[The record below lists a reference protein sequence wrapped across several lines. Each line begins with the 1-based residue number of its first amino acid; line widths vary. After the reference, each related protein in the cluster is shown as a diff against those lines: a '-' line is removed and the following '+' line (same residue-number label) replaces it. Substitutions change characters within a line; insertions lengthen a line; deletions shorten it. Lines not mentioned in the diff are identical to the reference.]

1 MNLPRLCMRDQ
12 IRDVVVSRIQ
22 DGTYAP
28 GARLKELELAGEFQ
42 VSQAPVREALR
53 ELESLGL
60 VQSERYRGT
69 YVRHITPQETREAY
83 QLRACMEETAAQLA
97 VPASMEDL
105 ALLQADVDAVVVAA
119 WAKDLEAFARHNLAF
134 HRRIICMSGN
144 GVMLRVW
151 DSLGWEVRARMAIQ
165 VVHED
170 SRFNDAV
177 AEHQTIVDLLKAG
190 DGTGAGKVLRHHN
203 ETFLDS
209 IDVPRPR
216 TKPSA
221 KQNDT

>member
-12 IRDVVVSRIQ
+12 IRDLVVSRIQ

-28 GARLKELELAGEFQ
+28 GARLKELELASEFK

-69 YVRHITPQETREAY
+69 YVREITPRETREAY
-83 QLRACMEETAAQLA
+83 QLRACMEEMAAQLA
-97 VPASMEDL
+97 VPASKEDL
-105 ALLQADVDAVVVAA
+105 ALLQADVDAVVVSA
-119 WAKDLEAFARHNLAF
+119 WAQDLEAFARHNIAF
-134 HRRIICMSGN
+134 HRRIISMSGN
-144 GVMLRVW
+144 AVMLRVW
-151 DSLGWEVRARMAIQ
+151 DSLGWEVRSRVAIQ
-165 VVHED
+165 IAKDD
-170 SRFNDAV
+170 SRFNHAV
-177 AEHQTIVDLLKAG
+177 NEHQTIVDLLKAG
-190 DGTGAGKVLRHHN
+190 DGIGAGKVLRQHN

-209 IDVPRPR
+209 IDAPRPR
-216 TKPSA
+216 A

>member
-1 MNLPRLCMRDQ
+1 MNLPRTCMRDQ

-28 GARLKELELAGEFQ
+28 GDRLKELELAGEFN

-69 YVRHITPQETREAY
+69 YVRAITPEETREAY

-97 VPASMEDL
+97 VPVSKENL
-105 ALLQADVDAVVVAA
+105 ALLQAEVDAIVVAA
-119 WAKDLEAFARHNLAF
+119 WAKDLEAFARYNLAF
-134 HRRIICMSGN
+134 HRRIISLSGN

-151 DSLGWEVRARMAIQ
+151 DSLGWEVRARMTILE
-165 VVHED
+165 VHED
-170 SRFNDAV
+170 SRFATAV
-177 AEHQTIVDLLKAG
+177 NEHQQVLDLLKAG
-190 DGTGAGKVLRHHN
+190 DGAAAGRLLRHHT

-209 IDVPRPR
+209 MDTPPRRNSP
-216 TKPSA
+216 A
-221 KQNDT
+221 